1 MRQRHHRQWLVV
13 TAAVLIAVAAWLH
26 FSTRAADASADS
38 NRPARTGTVDTV
50 TISDKQATQ
59 VHVIRAATKNFA
71 TRLNAV
77 GYVDFDQDDTA
88 QIYSPYAGRVLA
100 VPAKAG
106 DDVKKGQV
114 LFTVQSPDLVQAES
128 ALISN
133 AAIFNLSRQILER
146 AHKMLAVQ
154 ANAQKD
160 LEQAVSDQQ
169 TAHGNYLASR
179 NALKIFGKT
188 EAQIDRLIA
197 THTVDDALIITSPI
211 DGRVTARSI
220 APGTLVQPGASSPAL
235 VVADISRVWVVANVP
250 EDEIARVRIGQPVDV
265 SIDGQPSM
273 KVHGAIGYIGS
284 AADPATHRIGVRAQ
298 IDDPGHQMHPQT
310 MASFTVQT
318 GAPTPSVA
326 VPPDA
331 VVREGDGSMTVF
343 TTRDGRRF
351 ERRQVQLGLQ
361 QQGMDQILAGLR
373 PGEQLAGDGA
383 LFISS
388 ALALQSP

>member
-1 MRQRHHRQWLVV
+1 
-13 TAAVLIAVAAWLH
+13 
-26 FSTRAADASADS
+26 
-38 NRPARTGTVDTV
+38 
-50 TISDKQATQ
+50 
-59 VHVIRAATKNFA
+59 
-71 TRLNAV
+71 
-77 GYVDFDQDDTA
+77 
-88 QIYSPYAGRVLA
+88 
-100 VPAKAG
+100 
-106 DDVKKGQV
+106 
-114 LFTVQSPDLVQAES
+114 
-128 ALISN
+128 
-133 AAIFNLSRQILER
+133 
-146 AHKMLAVQ
+146 
-154 ANAQKD
+154 
-160 LEQAVSDQQ
+160 
-169 TAHGNYLASR
+169 
-179 NALKIFGKT
+179 
-188 EAQIDRLIA
+188 
-197 THTVDDALIITSPI
+197 
-211 DGRVTARSI
+211 
-220 APGTLVQPGASSPAL
+220 

-383 LFISS
+383 LIISS

>member
-13 TAAVLIAVAAWLH
+13 TAAVLIAVATWLH
-26 FSTRAADASADS
+26 FSTRAADASADP
-38 NRPARTGTVDTV
+38 NRPATTGTGDAV

-59 VHVIRAATKNFA
+59 VHLIHAATKNFE

-220 APGTLVQPGASSPAL
+220 APGTLVQPGASSPAM